1 LSNYHLCCTNNLKV
15 FKINHFLRIDKIA
28 LPICIVNSFFFL
40 RKLIQK
46 RELGFGNSPSRV
58 AHTSG
63 PSAGRPS
70 TGRPSTG
77 RPSAGRPITGRPS
90 TGRPTVGRL
99 TAGRPSTGRPN
110 ASRPISIDAPSP
122 LHQVK
127 NKISSIFFNPF
138 HMRKMRNLV
147 LLPSH

>member
-1 LSNYHLCCTNNLKV
+1 LSNYHLYCTNNLKV
-15 FKINHFLRIDKIA
+15 FKINHFLRIDRIA

-63 PSAGRPS
+63 PTA
-70 TGRPSTG
+70 
-77 RPSAGRPITGRPS
+77 GRPS

-99 TAGRPSTGRPN
+99 TAGRPSIGRPT
-110 ASRPISIDAPSP
+110 ASRPICIDAPSP

-138 HMRKMRNLV
+138 RMRKMHNLV
-147 LLPSH
+147 LLPSR